1 MATRTPTHAR
11 RRLGRR
17 LRHIGRTVFGHW
29 LLALVSHTLA
39 LGILLVLERYVHPSW
54 CGG

>member
-1 MATRTPTHAR
+1 MATKTPTHTQ

-17 LRHIGRTVFGHW
+17 LRHVGRTVFGHW

-39 LGILLVLERYVHPSW
+39 LVILLVVERFVHPSW

>member
-1 MATRTPTHAR
+1 MATRTATHTR
-11 RRLGRR
+11 RRLSRR
-17 LRHIGRTVFGHW
+17 LRHISRTVFGHW

-39 LGILLVLERYVHPSW
+39 LVILLIVERFVHPSW